1 MGKRDKSILIVDDDR
16 FLIDMYSLKFKEEG
30 FAVSSAQGGE
40 EAISQLG
47 EGKAPDVV
55 LLDLIMPGIDGLAVL
70 KTVKERKLAQN
81 SLFIV
86 LSNQSQEGD
95 IARAR
100 ELGAAHYIVKASAVP
115 SEVVLEVKKKLEA
128 RGN

>member
-1 MGKRDKSILIVDDDR
+1 MAGAAKSILIVDDDR

-30 FAVSSAQGGE
+30 FSVDSAQGGE
-40 EAISQLG
+40 EAIHKLS
-47 EGKAPDVV
+47 EGKGPDVV
-55 LLDLIMPGIDGLAVL
+55 LLDLIMPGIDGLEVL
-70 KTVKERKLAQN
+70 KTVQEKKLAPR

-100 ELGAAHYIVKASAVP
+100 EFGADHYIVKASAVP
-115 SEVVLEVKKKLEA
+115 SEVVVEVKKKLA
-128 RGN
+128 TTS